1 MTELKRERTFTW
13 GNPLIGASA
22 GLKMSGI
29 DYLKAMQQRALPLP
43 PIFEMIDVNEID
55 IESGKVTFY
64 FTPAEFHY
72 NPIGTVHGGVI
83 TVLLDS
89 AMGCTL
95 HTLLPEGV
103 VYTTIELKVNFLRP
117 VTTKTGRMSCVG
129 KVLNH
134 GSKIG
139 LVEAQL
145 MDEQGKIYAHATSTC
160 MILNP
165 N

>member
-1 MTELKRERTFTW
+1 
-13 GNPLIGASA
+13 
-22 GLKMSGI
+22 
-29 DYLKAMQQRALPLP
+29 
-43 PIFEMIDVNEID
+43 
-55 IESGKVTFY
+55 VTFY